1 MTDRDVFLRAFTTDV
16 ERTGPRTL
24 SGRLVPYNVVADVAD
39 QLPDGG
45 HDVYREGFRPG
56 AFAPQANAKDSSMAA
71 RIGFV
76 HRHDGGLGFL
86 GPFQS
91 LTEKPDGLYGEATI
105 LRSRASDV
113 EDLLGN
119 GTRELSV
126 EFRVPRAGGTE
137 VDDEGVRWRTR
148 AHLDQVALE
157 PRGAYRQAEV
167 LNFRAEAEERQ
178 REQAGV
184 DEEEAALRAA
194 LAEEAAAAELEASA
208 ALARRARFEELAGRY
223 DDVARRQQELLDRY
237 GFVPPPTNQWGRRL

>member
-1 MTDRDVFLRAFTTDV
+1 MTDRDVYLRAFTTDV
-16 ERTGPRTL
+16 QRTGPRTL
-24 SGRLVPYNVVADVAD
+24 SGRLVPYDVVADVAD
-39 QLPDGG
+39 ELADGKI
-45 HDVYREGFRPG
+45 DVYREGFRPG
-56 AFAPQANAKDSSMAA
+56 AFAPQANAKGPAMAA
-71 RIGFV
+71 RIGLV

-91 LTEKPDGLYGEATI
+91 LNEKSDGLYGEATI
-105 LRSRASDV
+105 LRSRADDV
-113 EDLLGN
+113 EDLLDN

-137 VDDEGVRWRTR
+137 VDDDGVRWRTR

-167 LNFRAEAEERQ
+167 LNFRAEVEERQ
-178 REQAGV
+178 REQTAV

-194 LAEEAAAAELEASA
+194 LAEEAAAIEREAEA

-223 DDVARRQQELLDRY
+223 DDVARRQQDLVAQY
-237 GFVPPPTNQWGRRL
+237 GFAAPPITQWGRRL